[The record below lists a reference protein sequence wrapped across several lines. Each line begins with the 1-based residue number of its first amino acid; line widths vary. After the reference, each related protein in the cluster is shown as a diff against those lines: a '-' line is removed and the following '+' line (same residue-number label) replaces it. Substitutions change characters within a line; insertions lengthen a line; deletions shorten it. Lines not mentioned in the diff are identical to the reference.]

1 MIRINLL
8 PVREAVQ
15 KRAGK
20 QFLLLAI
27 IILVAEAGALF
38 YLQSEAEGELGKVTT
53 SNAGIASKVAALK
66 EKTKEIAALEVEKAK
81 LEKQKQVL
89 DGLVEGKSGPV
100 KVLFALSTVLR
111 RIDDPEEKIT
121 AQNQGWN
128 PDWDPKTLWIE
139 SMVEKNRRVRLSGIA
154 RSNEDLAQFL
164 RRLNSSKH
172 FVEVELRVTEVFPIK
187 ELKDA
192 RFVRFDID
200 AVVLYGPGDVRKL
213 AEGTLT
219 ADDQRKRR

>member
-20 QFLLLAI
+20 QFLLLAV

-38 YLQSEAEGELGKVTT
+38 YLQSEADGELTQVRA
-53 SNAGIASKVAALK
+53 SNGQIDVKIKGLK
-66 EKTKEIAALEVEKAK
+66 EKTAEIATLEAEKTQ
-81 LEKQKQVL
+81 LEAQKAVL
-89 DGLVEGKSGPV
+89 DSLVEGKSGPV
-100 KVLFALSTVLR
+100 KVLYALSGILR
-111 RIDDPEEKIT
+111 RIEDPEEKIK
-121 AQNQGWN
+121 AQNLGWN
-128 PDWDPKTLWIE
+128 PDWDPKTLWVE
-139 SMVEKNRRVRLSGIA
+139 SLVESKRKVRIGGIA

-172 FVEVELRVTEVFPIK
+172 FVEVELRVTEVFPIT
-187 ELKDA
+187 ELKNA
-192 RFVRFDID
+192 RFVRFDIE

-213 AEGTLT
+213 AAGTLI
-219 ADDQRKRR
+219 ADDKRNRR

>member
-38 YLQSEAEGELGKVTT
+38 YLQSEAEGELGKVTA
-53 SNAGIASKVAALK
+53 SNAGIAAKVAALK

-100 KVLFALSTVLR
+100 KVLFALSNVLR

-128 PDWDPKTLWIE
+128 PDWDPKTLWVE
-139 SMVEKNRRVRLSGIA
+139 SMVEKNRRVRISGIA